1 MSPNRNVFSW
11 EVNYREQVASPSLFI
26 PNTKYLLFAFV
37 FLIFVF
43 KQNFHPPKAF
53 N

>member
-26 PNTKYLLFAFV
+26 HNTKYLLFAFV
-37 FLIFVF
+37 FLF
-43 KQNFHPPKAF
+43 NFCF
-53 N
+53 